1 MRTILIRTTFV
12 AAVITIPG
20 VGAAS
25 AQAPPR
31 PAAPVAPAPA
41 ETVRQ
46 LTIEEAV
53 RLALDNNLGIQIA
66 RFNPQVQ
73 DLSVAQARSAWVP
86 NFTTLVQGAGTSTPN
101 SGFLSGANTG
111 QNKTTTGRVLSNVGI
126 VQQTPWGGSY
136 SVGWDSTRS
145 TTSNVLSSF
154 SPQLQSSLSLEI
166 RQPLLRNFS
175 IDNLRQQV
183 ILSEKDR
190 DVSDFQLQQTI
201 ATTSRAVRN
210 AYWDLAYANASL
222 AVQQQSLDLA
232 RESLRETNA
241 RIQIGTT
248 PPIDAVEAQAEIAA
262 RQQAVIVAE
271 AQIETSQDNLRALI
285 FNQSSPDFWTTRIA
299 PTELPA
305 FEPTAV
311 DVDGAVRN
319 ALQNRTDL
327 LQARKSLESA
337 DINIKYY
344 RNQTLPDVT
353 AIVDYGL
360 TGLGGTPVAR
370 SNSFGIPVAIPAG
383 TARTFGSVLGDLF
396 GNQYPSWTLGLS
408 INYPLGRSQQEANL
422 ARAQLQTTQAETQ
435 LKNAE
440 LQVVTQVRNI
450 ARQVVTNERLVDSTR
465 AARDL
470 AEQRLDAEQK
480 KLAAGTSTNFL
491 VFQAQRD
498 LAQARNDELNA
509 ILGYNRA
516 QIDLQTV
523 QVAPVAGANTATTVA
538 TATSNNIGNN
548 VGTATNTPATAT
560 TTTTG
565 TATATANQGTR
576 NGAGGTQ

>member
-1 MRTILIRTTFV
+1 MRTRFMRTALLTVIIGIIGFTS
-12 AAVITIPG
+12 ATAQTTRSAPTLAVTPG
-20 VGAAS
+20 EDV
-25 AQAPPR
+25 R
-31 PAAPVAPAPA
+31 P
-41 ETVRQ
+41 
-46 LTIEEAV
+46 LTIDEAV
-53 RLALDNNLGIQIA
+53 RLALDNNLGIRIA

-73 DLSVAQARSAWVP
+73 DLSVALARSAWVP
-86 NFTTLVQGAGTSTPN
+86 AFSTLIEGAGTTTPN
-101 SGFLSGANTG
+101 SGFLSGASTG
-111 QNKTTTGRVLSNVGI
+111 QNKTTTGRMLSNVGI

-145 TTSNVLSSF
+145 TTTNVLSSF
-154 SPQLQSSLSLEI
+154 SPQLQSSLSLDI

-190 DVSDFQLQQTI
+190 DIADFGLQQTV

-222 AVQQQSLDLA
+222 VVQQQSLDLA

-248 PPIDAVEAQAEIAA
+248 APIDAVEAQAEVAT
-262 RQQAVIVAE
+262 RQQNVIVAE
-271 AQIETSQDNLRALI
+271 AQIETAQDNLRALI
-285 FNQSSPDFWTTRIA
+285 FNPSSPDFWTTRIA

-305 FEPTAV
+305 FQPTAV
-311 DVDGAVRN
+311 DVDGAVRS

-327 LQARKSLESA
+327 LQARKSLEAA
-337 DINIKYY
+337 DTNIRYF

-353 AIVDYGL
+353 AILDYGL
-360 TGLGGTPVAR
+360 TGLGGTPVLR
-370 SNSFGIPVAIPAG
+370 SNSGVGIPVAVPIG
-383 TARTFGSVLGDLF
+383 TARNFGSVLGDLF

-408 INYPLGRSQQEANL
+408 ISYPLGHSPQEANL

-440 LQVVTQVRNI
+440 LQVVTQVRNV
-450 ARQVVTNERLVDSTR
+450 ARQVVTSERLIDSTR
-465 AARDL
+465 AAREL

-509 ILGYNRA
+509 ILAYNRS
-516 QIDLQTV
+516 QIDFQTV
-523 QVAPVAGANTATTVA
+523 QVAPVVGANTSTLA
-538 TATSNNIGNN
+538 TATSGN
-548 VGTATNTPATAT
+548 VGTGVTTITNATGTVTTAVGQTTRPATP
-560 TTTTG
+560 
-565 TATATANQGTR
+565 
-576 NGAGGTQ
+576 GGQ

>member
-1 MRTILIRTTFV
+1 MRTRFMRTALLTVIIGIIGFTS
-12 AAVITIPG
+12 ATAQTTRSAPTLAVTPG
-20 VGAAS
+20 EDV
-25 AQAPPR
+25 R
-31 PAAPVAPAPA
+31 P
-41 ETVRQ
+41 
-46 LTIEEAV
+46 LTIDEAV
-53 RLALDNNLGIQIA
+53 RLALDNNLGIRIA

-73 DLSVAQARSAWVP
+73 DLSVALARSAWVP
-86 NFTTLVQGAGTSTPN
+86 AFSTLIEGAGTTTPN
-101 SGFLSGANTG
+101 SGFLSGASTG
-111 QNKTTTGRVLSNVGI
+111 QNKTTTGRMLSNVGI

-145 TTSNVLSSF
+145 TTTNVLSSF
-154 SPQLQSSLSLEI
+154 SPQLQSSLSLDI

-190 DVSDFQLQQTI
+190 DIADFGLQQTV

-222 AVQQQSLDLA
+222 VVQQQSLDLA

-248 PPIDAVEAQAEIAA
+248 APIDAVEAQAEVAT
-262 RQQAVIVAE
+262 RQQNVIVAE
-271 AQIETSQDNLRALI
+271 AQIETAQDNLRALI
-285 FNQSSPDFWTTRIA
+285 FNPSTPDFWTTRIA

-311 DVDGAVRN
+311 DVDGAVRS

-327 LQARKSLESA
+327 LQARKSLEAA

-344 RNQTLPDVT
+344 RNQTLPDVS
-353 AIVDYGL
+353 AILDYGL
-360 TGLGGTPVAR
+360 TGLGGTPVLR
-370 SNSFGIPVAIPAG
+370 SSSGIGIPVAVPLG
-383 TARTFGSVLGDLF
+383 TARNFGSVLGDLF

-408 INYPLGRSQQEANL
+408 ISYPLGHSPQEANL
-422 ARAQLQTTQAETQ
+422 AKAQLQTTQAETQ

-440 LQVVTQVRNI
+440 LQVVTQVRNV
-450 ARQVVTNERLVDSTR
+450 ARQLVTNERLIDSTR
-465 AARDL
+465 AAREL

-509 ILGYNRA
+509 ILAYNRA
-516 QIDLQTV
+516 QIDFQTV
-523 QVAPVAGANTATTVA
+523 QVAPVVGANTSTAA
-538 TATSNNIGNN
+538 TATSGN
-548 VGTATNTPATAT
+548 VGTGVTTITNA
-560 TTTTG
+560 TG
-565 TATATANQGTR
+565 TVTTAVGQTTSP
-576 NGAGGTQ
+576 GAGGAVGNGGTTR

>member
-1 MRTILIRTTFV
+1 MRTTLID
-12 AAVITIPG
+12 ALLITIVLG
-20 VGAAS
+20 GYGAGS
-25 AQAPPR
+25 LEAQTTARP
-31 PAAPVAPAPA
+31 PAAPLAVASGDQ
-41 ETVRQ
+41 VRP
-46 LTIEEAV
+46 LTIDEAV

-73 DLSVAQARSAWVP
+73 DLAVALARSAWVP
-86 NFTTLVQGAGTSTPN
+86 SFTTVVQGASTSTPN
-101 SGFLSGANTG
+101 SGFLSGATTG
-111 QNKTTTGRVLSNVGI
+111 QNKTTTGRVLSNVGLL
-126 VQQTPWGGSY
+126 QQTPWGGSY
-136 SVGWDSTRS
+136 SIGWDSTRS
-145 TTSNVLSSF
+145 TTTNVFSNF
-154 SPQLQSSLSLEI
+154 SPQLQSSLSIDI

-190 DVSDFQLQQTI
+190 DISDFQLQQTI

-222 AVQQQSLDLA
+222 AVQRQSLDLA
-232 RESLRETNA
+232 NESLRETNA

-248 PPIDAVEAQAEIAA
+248 PPIDAVEAQAEVAA

-271 AQIETSQDNLRALI
+271 AQIDTAQDNLRALV
-285 FNQSSPDFWTTRIA
+285 FNQSSPDFWTTRIV

-305 FEPTAV
+305 FAPTTVSV
-311 DVDGAVRN
+311 DAAVRN
-319 ALQNRTDL
+319 ALQMRTDL
-327 LQARKSLESA
+327 LQARKSLEAA
-337 DINIKYY
+337 DINIKYF

-353 AIVDYGL
+353 ATFDYGL

-370 SNSFGIPVAIPAG
+370 VSNLGIPVTVPAG
-383 TARTFGSVLGDLF
+383 IARSFGSVLGDLF
-396 GNQYPSWTLGLS
+396 GNQYPSWTLGLNIS
-408 INYPLGRSQQEANL
+408 YPLGHSQQEANL
-422 ARAQLQTTQAETQ
+422 ARAQLETTQAETQ

-440 LQVVTQVRNI
+440 LQVVTQVRNV

-465 AARDL
+465 AARGL

-509 ILGYNRA
+509 ILAYNRA
-516 QIDLQTV
+516 QTDFETV
-523 QVAPVAGANTATTVA
+523 QVAPVAGANTSTVA
-538 TATSNNIGNN
+538 TATSGN
-548 VGTATNTPATAT
+548 VGTGVTAATNTPATAT
-560 TTTTG
+560 TAVGQTTAG
-565 TATATANQGTR
+565 AAG
-576 NGAGGTQ
+576 GAGRTQ

>member
-1 MRTILIRTTFV
+1 MRTRFMRTALLTVIIGIIGFTS
-12 AAVITIPG
+12 ATAQTTRSAPTLAVTPG
-20 VGAAS
+20 EDV
-25 AQAPPR
+25 R
-31 PAAPVAPAPA
+31 P
-41 ETVRQ
+41 
-46 LTIEEAV
+46 LTIDEAV
-53 RLALDNNLGIQIA
+53 RLALDNNLGIRIA

-73 DLSVAQARSAWVP
+73 DLSVALARSAWVP
-86 NFTTLVQGAGTSTPN
+86 AFSTLIEGAGTTTPN
-101 SGFLSGANTG
+101 SGFLSGASTG
-111 QNKTTTGRVLSNVGI
+111 QNKTTTGRMLSNVGI

-136 SVGWDSTRS
+136 SFGWDSTRS
-145 TTSNVLSSF
+145 TTTNVLSSF
-154 SPQLQSSLSLEI
+154 SPQLQSSLSLDI

-190 DVSDFQLQQTI
+190 DIADFGLQQTV

-222 AVQQQSLDLA
+222 VVQQQSLDLA

-248 PPIDAVEAQAEIAA
+248 APIDAVEAQAEVAT
-262 RQQAVIVAE
+262 RQQNVIVAE
-271 AQIETSQDNLRALI
+271 AQIETAQDNLRALI
-285 FNQSSPDFWTTRIA
+285 FNPSSPDFWTTRIA

-311 DVDGAVRN
+311 DVDGAVRS

-327 LQARKSLESA
+327 LQARKSLEAA

-344 RNQTLPDVT
+344 RNQTLPDVS
-353 AIVDYGL
+353 AILDYGL
-360 TGLGGTPVAR
+360 TGLGGTPVLR
-370 SNSFGIPVAIPAG
+370 SSSGIGIPVAVPIG
-383 TARTFGSVLGDLF
+383 TARNFGSVLGDLF

-408 INYPLGRSQQEANL
+408 ISYPLGHSPQEANL
-422 ARAQLQTTQAETQ
+422 AKAQLQTTQAETQ

-440 LQVVTQVRNI
+440 LQVVTQVRNV
-450 ARQVVTNERLVDSTR
+450 ARQVVTNERLIDSTR
-465 AARDL
+465 AAREL

-509 ILGYNRA
+509 ILAYNRA
-516 QIDLQTV
+516 QIDFQTV
-523 QVAPVAGANTATTVA
+523 QVAPVVGANTSTAA
-538 TATSNNIGNN
+538 TATSGN
-548 VGTATNTPATAT
+548 VGTGVTTITNATGTVTTAVGQT
-560 TTTTG
+560 TSPGTTG
-565 TATATANQGTR
+565 GR
-576 NGAGGTQ
+576 